1 LIDESKKHLEEAK
14 ETYLEHMGNAFK
26 ISFEMIGDGLKGAVH
41 ALVPGLFTTA
51 ASDRIRKLYQFI
63 QDRDRKKEE

>member
-1 LIDESKKHLEEAK
+1 
-14 ETYLEHMGNAFK
+14 MGNAFK